1 MKKLMAI
8 LAALLVV
15 APATVKADTW
25 FTYTAG
31 QEVNFYTHKDD
42 EVGKTSIILSD
53 EGGESQYV
61 KAWFVGI
68 QGTTSEV
75 YADPI
80 LGESVDSFDKTGA
93 YKQTL
98 NLVNN
103 EVAGFADHAK
113 DVTAEGNLH
122 LITLEELKTVFGATA
137 DGENYT
143 IDVATWG
150 EVFEKV
156 VTSSTIIMTE
166 TVEGD
171 DVWVV
176 ELTKNASLEVTAITV
191 KKVPYKTTNNY
202 VMLPVVYVDKTYD
215 CTEREIK
222 NTYAC
227 YQCGDEMSWAKIG
240 EQGENC
246 KLVEKVTAK
255 SKCVKSPKTGIEEYI
270 LEFIAV
276 AGVCGVALV
285 IAKRKD
291 LFRSI

>member
-42 EVGKTSIILSD
+42 EVGKTSIILDD
-53 EGGESQYV
+53 EGGEAQYV

-75 YADPI
+75 YADPN
-80 LGESVDSFDKTGA
+80 LGESVDAFEKTGA
-93 YKQTL
+93 HKALL

-113 DVTAEGNLH
+113 DVSKAGNLQ
-122 LITLEELKTVFGATA
+122 LITLEELKEVFGAKA
-137 DGENYT
+137 DGANYT

-156 VTSSTIIMTE
+156 VTSSTTIMTQ

-176 ELTKNASLEVTAITV
+176 ELTKDANLEVTAITV
-191 KKVPYKTTNNY
+191 KKVPYKTTNNF

-255 SKCVKSPKTGIEEYI
+255 SKCVKSPKTGVEEYI
-270 LEFIAV
+270 VEFIAV